1 MSDPSTW
8 PLSEEAFRILV
19 PDDMLSAMEHHVLS
33 RDCFPTALGYYP
45 RAYDHQMRRIGHDDF
60 IMLYCASGAGELV
73 TESYQG
79 QVVSGDLIVLPPGS
93 KHRYASQDKSPW
105 TLFWCHFRGD
115 HASNFYQQMP
125 LRANNPI
132 LHGSNDLTLQNSFSS
147 LIRTVRKAYNIS
159 DYIHVA
165 NHLRHTLALIEPLYR
180 QSISSPIRT
189 ILSEA
194 SVSEI
199 REYMR
204 DNLHKQLSLDDLAR
218 ISKLSKY
225 HFNRK
230 YKALT
235 GYSPLQHFIQLKIE
249 QACFLLESSHL
260 RIADIAFQLGYD
272 DPLYFSRVFRK
283 VMAVSP
289 SQYRKALH

>member
-1 MSDPSTW
+1 MSDPSDW

-19 PDDMLSAMEHHVLS
+19 PDTMLKILQEHVLS

-45 RAYDHQMRRIGHDDF
+45 RAYSHHMRRLGHDDF
-60 IMLYCASGAGELV
+60 IMLYCASGGGELV
-73 TESYQG
+73 TDSYQG
-79 QVVSGDLIVLPPGS
+79 PVVSGDLIILPPGS
-93 KHRYASQDKSPW
+93 KHRYASKDNSPW
-105 TLFWCHFRGD
+105 TLFWCHFRGH
-115 HASNFYQQMP
+115 HAHDFYHQLP
-125 LRANNPI
+125 LKTTLPI
-132 LHGSNDLTLQNSFSS
+132 IHGLSDPIFQSSFSS
-147 LIRTVRKAYNIS
+147 LIRTVRHAYNLS

-165 NHLRHTLALIEPLYR
+165 NHLRHILSLIEPLYR
-180 QSISSPIRT
+180 QTANAPVRT
-189 ILSEA
+189 ILSET

-204 DNLHKQLSLDDLAR
+204 DNLHRHITLEELAN

-230 YKALT
+230 YKSLT
-235 GYSPLQHFIQLKIE
+235 GHSPLHHFIQLKVE

-260 RIADIAFQLGYD
+260 RIADIAFQLGYE

-283 VMAVSP
+283 IMSVSP